1 MESINTDLIY
11 SFLYLYISFSLN
23 MQYEPGTI
31 DCHVFLEC
39 KEQIEKML
47 LRLHKVENTEHIC
60 DQLQSIY
67 QQIEGMHELKK
78 VKRKKILSN
87 QKLIT

>member
-1 MESINTDLIY
+1 
-11 SFLYLYISFSLN
+11 

-31 DCHVFLEC
+31 DCDVFLEC

-47 LRLHKVENTEHIC
+47 LRLYKVDNTEHIC
-60 DQLQSIY
+60 DQLQAIY

-78 VKRKKILSN
+78 VKQKKTLSN
-87 QKLIT
+87 QELIK

>member
-1 MESINTDLIY
+1 
-11 SFLYLYISFSLN
+11 

-31 DCHVFLEC
+31 DCHVFLES

-47 LRLHKVENTEHIC
+47 LRLHKVENTEHIR
-60 DQLQSIY
+60 DQLQAIY

-78 VKRKKILSN
+78 IKRKNLSD
-87 QKLIT
+87 QEQIT

>member
-1 MESINTDLIY
+1 
-11 SFLYLYISFSLN
+11 

-47 LRLHKVENTEHIC
+47 LRLHKVDNTEHIC
-60 DQLQSIY
+60 DQLQAIY
-67 QQIEGMHELKK
+67 KQIEGMHELKK
-78 VKRKKILSN
+78 VKQKKIMSN
-87 QKLIT
+87 QSIIK

>member
-1 MESINTDLIY
+1 
-11 SFLYLYISFSLN
+11 

-47 LRLHKVENTEHIC
+47 LRLYKVDNTDHIC
-60 DQLQSIY
+60 DQLQSVY
-67 QQIEGMHELKK
+67 KQIEGMHELKK
-78 VKRKKILSN
+78 SKRKKILSN
-87 QKLIT
+87 Q

>member
-11 SFLYLYISFSLN
+11 WFLYLYISFSLN

-47 LRLHKVENTEHIC
+47 LRLYKVENTEHIC
-60 DQLQSIY
+60 DQLQAIY

-78 VKRKKILSN
+78 VKRKKKIIYSR
-87 QKLIT
+87 ID

>member
-11 SFLYLYISFSLN
+11 WFLYLYILLKLN

-47 LRLHKVENTEHIC
+47 LRLQKVDNTDDIC

-87 QKLIT
+87 QELIK

>member
-1 MESINTDLIY
+1 
-11 SFLYLYISFSLN
+11 

-31 DCHVFLEC
+31 DCHVFIEC

-47 LRLHKVENTEHIC
+47 LRLYKLDNTEHIC
-60 DQLQSIY
+60 DQLQSVH

-78 VKRKKILSN
+78 VKRKKGSPN
-87 QKLIT
+87 QALKKSEINPNIY

>member
-11 SFLYLYISFSLN
+11 SISYLYILFRLN

-47 LRLHKVENTEHIC
+47 LRLHKVNNTEHIC

-78 VKRKKILSN
+78 VNRKKNSI
-87 QKLIT
+87 

>member
-1 MESINTDLIY
+1 
-11 SFLYLYISFSLN
+11 

-47 LRLHKVENTEHIC
+47 LRLSKIDNTVHIC
-60 DQLQSIY
+60 DQLQSVHK
-67 QQIEGMHELKK
+67 QIEGMHELKK
-78 VKRKKILSN
+78 IKLKKPS
-87 QKLIT
+87 LIKS

>member
-1 MESINTDLIY
+1 
-11 SFLYLYISFSLN
+11 

-31 DCHVFLEC
+31 DCHVFLDC

-47 LRLHKVENTEHIC
+47 LRLHKIEITGHIC

-78 VKRKKILSN
+78 VKRKKILYN
-87 QKLIT
+87 QELLK

>member
-1 MESINTDLIY
+1 
-11 SFLYLYISFSLN
+11 

-39 KEQIEKML
+39 KEKIEKML
-47 LRLHKVENTEHIC
+47 LRLHKVDNTEHIRE
-60 DQLQSIY
+60 QLQSVY

-78 VKRKKILSN
+78 LSEKKFF
-87 QKLIT
+87 LIKPEITQ

>member
-1 MESINTDLIY
+1 
-11 SFLYLYISFSLN
+11 

-47 LRLHKVENTEHIC
+47 VRLYKLDNTDHIC
-60 DQLQSIY
+60 SQLQSVY
-67 QQIEGMHELKK
+67 KQIEGMHELKK
-78 VKRKKILSN
+78 VKRKKILSS
-87 QKLIT
+87 KALSK

>member
-1 MESINTDLIY
+1 
-11 SFLYLYISFSLN
+11 

-47 LRLHKVENTEHIC
+47 LRLYKVENTEHIC
-60 DQLQSIY
+60 NQLQSIY

-78 VKRKKILSN
+78 VKRKKIYTNSALS
-87 QKLIT
+87 K

>member
-1 MESINTDLIY
+1 MNDLIVV
-11 SFLYLYISFSLN
+11 YLKFN

-31 DCHVFLEC
+31 DCHVFLDC

-47 LRLHKVENTEHIC
+47 LRLHKIDNTEHIC
-60 DQLQSIY
+60 TQLQSIY

-78 VKRKKILSN
+78 VKQKNILSK
-87 QKLIT
+87 Q

>member
-1 MESINTDLIY
+1 
-11 SFLYLYISFSLN
+11 
-23 MQYEPGTI
+23 MQYEPGTV
-31 DCHVFLEC
+31 DCHVFLVC

-78 VKRKKILSN
+78 VKRKKFLPN
-87 QKLIT
+87 QELIK

>member
-1 MESINTDLIY
+1 
-11 SFLYLYISFSLN
+11 

-47 LRLHKVENTEHIC
+47 LRLNKIENTEHIS
-60 DQLQSIY
+60 DQLQAVY

-78 VKRKKILSN
+78 VKRKKSFPTKALMKQN
-87 QKLIT
+87 QNLL

>member
-1 MESINTDLIY
+1 
-11 SFLYLYISFSLN
+11 

-31 DCHVFLEC
+31 DCHVFLDC

-47 LRLHKVENTEHIC
+47 LRLHKIDNTEHIC

-78 VKRKKILSN
+78 VKRKKIYSN
-87 QKLIT
+87 QELIQ

>member
-1 MESINTDLIY
+1 MH
-11 SFLYLYISFSLN
+11 
-23 MQYEPGTI
+23 YEPGTI

-87 QKLIT
+87 HQLTK